1 MSRLRIIHDT
11 VYRYASEVSFGPH
24 RLVLRPREGH
34 DVRLLSMDLTVAPA
48 HELRWSRDLFGNT
61 IGTLSFAAP
70 ARLLHIRSDVLV
82 ERAVFGVADLS
93 SLPREE
99 YPFSYDPLEQGLA
112 DAYLKLSFPEDAAS
126 VRNWITSTLRIPPA
140 GDGLAA
146 LQRLNAELF
155 TVCVY
160 RRRDE
165 RGVQSPAETLS
176 LGSGSC
182 RDKATLFMEAARA
195 LGMAARFASGYLDCA
210 ASQAGRASTHA
221 WAEVYLPHSGW
232 VGFDPT
238 IGETTSSKHIVV
250 GVSHHPRGVMPIS
263 GQYTGSRSHYLGL
276 EVSVKMQAE

>member
-24 RLVLRPREGH
+24 RVVLRPREGH
-34 DVRLLSMDLTVAPA
+34 DVRLLGMQLTVEPA

-61 IGTLSFAAP
+61 IGTLSFHAP
-70 ARLLHIRSDVLV
+70 ARILHIQSDVLI
-82 ERAVFGVADLS
+82 ERAVFGIADLS
-93 SLPREE
+93 ALPRET

-112 DAYLKLSFPEDAAS
+112 GAYLKLSFPEDAAA
-126 VRNWITSTLRIPPA
+126 VRSWITSTLRIPPE

-155 TVCVY
+155 TSCVY
-160 RRRDE
+160 RRREE
-165 RGVQSPAETLS
+165 RGVQSPAQTLS
-176 LGSGSC
+176 LRSGSC
-182 RDKATLFMEAARA
+182 RDKATLFMEAART

-221 WAEVYLPHSGW
+221 WAEVYLPQSGW

-238 IGETTSSKHIVV
+238 VGETTSSKHTVV
-250 GVSHHPRGVMPIS
+250 GVSHHPRGVMPVS
-263 GQYTGSRSHYLGL
+263 GQYTGNRADYLGL
-276 EVSVKMQAE
+276 DVSVKMQSE

>member
-1 MSRLRIIHDT
+1 
-11 VYRYASEVSFGPH
+11 
-24 RLVLRPREGH
+24 
-34 DVRLLSMDLTVAPA
+34 VRLLGMELTVAPA

-61 IGTLSFAAP
+61 IGTLIFKAP
-70 ARLLHIRSDVLV
+70 AQLLHIRSDVLI
-82 ERAVFGVADLS
+82 ERAVFGSADLS
-93 SLPREE
+93 ELPRET
-99 YPFSYDPLEQGLA
+99 YPFSYDALEQGLA
-112 DAYLKLSFPEDAAS
+112 AAYLKLSFPEDAAAVQS
-126 VRNWITSTLRIPPA
+126 WLTSTLRVPPE

-146 LQRLNAELF
+146 LQLLNAELF
-155 TVCVY
+155 TACVY

-176 LGSGSC
+176 LRSGSC

-221 WAEVYLPHSGW
+221 WAEVYLPQSGW

-238 IGETTSSKHIVV
+238 IGETTSSKHTVV

-263 GQYTGSRSHYLGL
+263 GQYTGNRSHYLGL
-276 EVSVKMQAE
+276 EVSVKLQSE

>member
-11 VYRYASEVSFGPH
+11 VYRYASDVSFGPH

-34 DVRLLSMDLTVAPA
+34 DVRLLGMQLTVEPA

-61 IGTLSFAAP
+61 IGTLSFQAP
-70 ARLLHIRSDVLV
+70 ARRLHIQSDVLI
-82 ERAVFGVADLS
+82 ERAVFGIADLS
-93 SLPREE
+93 ALPLEA
-99 YPFSYDPLEQGLA
+99 YPFSYDPLEQSLA
-112 DAYLKLSFPEDAAS
+112 AAYLKLSFPEDAAA
-126 VRNWITSTLRIPPA
+126 VQAWLASTLRIPPE
-140 GDGLAA
+140 GDALAA

-155 TVCVY
+155 TSSVY

-221 WAEVYLPHSGW
+221 WAEVYLPQSGW
-232 VGFDPT
+232 IGFDPT
-238 IGETTSSKHIVV
+238 IGETTSSKHTVV

-263 GQYTGSRSHYLGL
+263 GQYTGNRSHYLGL
-276 EVSVKMQAE
+276 EVSVKMQSE